1 MIITIANA
9 KGGMG
14 KTTSAM
20 YLAQAAKLRDPDLE
34 VMVLDADPQSSV
46 TQWALDA
53 EGQGVSI
60 GYRVDSASSAT
71 LSRLG
76 KCRPSGLILV
86 DTPPSGA
93 ALDEACRVADFVII
107 PTSLTPLDLQ
117 QTFKWDRSIKDKPH
131 CVLVLDA
138 DLRTLACRATIDA
151 LDAEGVARFG
161 AVVCHR
167 QDIVCSFMAAPS
179 KLWECADVWA
189 ELVEALSRAFS
200 SDWLPV
206 SWSCSSA
213 GSLPAGCSASCSRG
227 FDRAWTSG
235 PTCG

>member
-9 KGGMG
+9 KGGVG

-60 GYRVDSASSAT
+60 GYRVDSANSAT

-117 QTFKWDRSIKDKPH
+117 QTFKWDRSIKDKPP
-131 CVLVLDA
+131 
-138 DLRTLACRATIDA
+138 LRARA
-151 LDAEGVARFG
+151 R
-161 AVVCHR
+161 R
-167 QDIVCSFMAAPS
+167 
-179 KLWECADVWA
+179 
-189 ELVEALSRAFS
+189 
-200 SDWLPV
+200 
-206 SWSCSSA
+206 
-213 GSLPAGCSASCSRG
+213 
-227 FDRAWTSG
+227 
-235 PTCG
+235 